1 MLFDLYRKTLD
12 VLESGQNSNDEK
24 HEMGILEQVKSRAS
38 SRYVDLKEDEIE
50 KHLQLMPKRYVE
62 QTDIATIL
70 NHIELRNK
78 MNFRKELF
86 SIEVIHKRSENIS
99 KVSLGFRDYMV
110 QILDYLTYHSGEK
123 PFPFSEFP
131 KSQDTNESE

>member
-1 MLFDLYRKTLD
+1 M
-12 VLESGQNSNDEK
+12 S
-24 HEMGILEQVKSRAS
+24 
-38 SRYVDLKEDEIE
+38 EIE
-50 KHLQLMPKRYVE
+50 EEKIIDVGSEEFIDSDEWKDNFLKQGKWIRLFWMLAFSFVYYLSLTVLWLIVFT
-62 QTDIATIL
+62 QFLFVLITD
-70 NHIELRNK
+70 
-78 MNFRKELF
+78 
-86 SIEVIHKRSENIS
+86 KRSENIS